1 MVPCVRSAAGEDA
14 RVPPCSDWT
23 DTEVEAAS
31 FADARLHRRFAG
43 LLRQLAAGVGTPIP
57 QACGDWAG
65 TKAAY
70 RFLSNRRVGEAEI
83 LGGHMMATTERFRA
97 CREVVLLLQDTTEF
111 TYRRVSTSAIGVTK
125 SVNSGRDA
133 EGRWRHHTLCGLLLH
148 TSLAVTEDGVPL
160 GVTALK
166 VWTRS
171 KFKGTA
177 ALKRAVNPTRVPIEG
192 KESIRWLDSLQGS
205 VDLLGD
211 PGRCIHV
218 ADRESDIYELFCL
231 ARDLG
236 THFIVRTC
244 VDRRVGDGSHTVA
257 TEMAE
262 ARVRGLHRVEL
273 RGAEGEAI
281 HAVLEIRARRVQVL
295 PPIGKQRRYPALDL
309 TVLHVTERHPP
320 RGRRPI
326 EWKLLTDLPVR
337 SREEAIEKLR
347 WYAMRWKI
355 ETFHKIL
362 KSGCRV
368 EESRLRC
375 AERIANLLALFCIIA
390 WRILW
395 LTLAHR
401 ADPDAPPETALRE
414 REIALLDR
422 LTPGVQSEAPQG
434 KTLATYVRMLARLGG
449 HLGRSRDPP
458 PGIIVLW
465 RGLSRLADIELGAE
479 IAGQPSCG

>member
-1 MVPCVRSAAGEDA
+1 MAPCVRNDTGEGACD
-14 RVPPCSDWT
+14 VSGQDWSR
-23 DTEVEAAS
+23 TEVAAAT

-43 LLRQLAAGVGTPIP
+43 LLRQLAAGVGTSIP

-65 TKAAY
+65 VKAAY
-70 RFLSNRRVGEAEI
+70 RFLANARVSEAEI
-83 LGGHMMATTERFRA
+83 LDGHFAATRERFRT
-97 CREVVLLLQDTTEF
+97 CPGIVLLLQDTTEF
-111 TYRRVSTSAIGVTK
+111 TYRRASTTAIGVTK

-148 TSLAVTEDGVPL
+148 TSLAVTTEGVPL
-160 GVTALK
+160 GVTAAK
-166 VWTRS
+166 VWTRA
-171 KFKGTA
+171 KFRGTA
-177 ALKRAVNPTRVPIEG
+177 ALKRAINPTRVPIEG
-192 KESIRWLDSLQGS
+192 KESIRWLDNLRQS

-211 PGRCIHV
+211 AGRLVHV

-231 ARDLG
+231 AGELG
-236 THFIVRTC
+236 THFVVRTC
-244 VDRRVGDGSHTVA
+244 NDRLAGDGNHTVA
-257 TEMAE
+257 SEMAD

-273 RGAEGEAI
+273 RDADGGVI
-281 HAVLEIRARRVQVL
+281 HVALEIRARRVHLL
-295 PPIGKQRRYPALDL
+295 PPIGKQRRYPPLDL
-309 TVLHVTERHPP
+309 TVLHATERNPP
-320 RGRRPI
+320 RGRKAI

-337 SREEAIEKLR
+337 SRQEAIETIR

-362 KSGCRV
+362 KSGCRA
-368 EESRLRC
+368 EESRLRS
-375 AERIANLLALFCIIA
+375 AERIANLLALFCIVA

-401 ADPDAPPETALRE
+401 ADPDAAPRTALRD

-422 LTPGVQSEAPQG
+422 IVPRTRGGETQG
-434 KTLATYVRMLARLGG
+434 RTLALYVHKLARLGG

-465 RGLSRLADIELGAE
+465 RGLSRLADIELGME
-479 IAGQPSCG
+479 IAERPSCG

>member
-1 MVPCVRSAAGEDA
+1 MVPYVRSAAGEGV
-14 RVPPCSDWT
+14 RGPLSSDWT
-23 DTEVEAAS
+23 HTEVAAAT
-31 FADARLHRRFAG
+31 FVDARLHRRFAC
-43 LLRQLAAGVGTPIP
+43 LLGQLAAGVGTTIP

-65 TKAAY
+65 AKAAY
-70 RFLSNRRVGEAEI
+70 RFLANERVGEADI
-83 LGGHMMATTERFRA
+83 LGGHMAATAERFRA
-97 CREVVLLLQDTTEF
+97 FEGVVLLLQDTTEF
-111 TYRRVSTSAIGVTK
+111 TYRRASTTAIGVTK

-148 TSLAVTEDGVPL
+148 TSLAVTEGGVPL

-192 KESIRWLDSLQGS
+192 KESIRWLDSLRES

-211 PGRCIHV
+211 PKRCIHV

-236 THFIVRTC
+236 THFVVRTC
-244 VDRRVGDGSHTVA
+244 VDRLAGDGSHTVA
-257 TEMAE
+257 AEMAE

-273 RGAEGEAI
+273 RGAEGEVI
-281 HAVLEIRARRVQVL
+281 RAVLEIRARRVHVL

-309 TVLHVTERHPP
+309 TVLHVTERNPP
-320 RGRRPI
+320 RDRKPI

-337 SREEAIEKLR
+337 SRREAIEKIR
-347 WYAMRWKI
+347 WYAMRWKV

-362 KSGCRV
+362 KSGCRM
-368 EESRLRC
+368 EESRLRS
-375 AERIANLLALFCIIA
+375 AGRIANLLALFCIIA

-401 ADPDAPPETALRE
+401 ADPGAAPQTALRE
-414 REIALLDR
+414 QEIALLDR
-422 LTPGVQSEAPQG
+422 LTPDARVGASQG
-434 KTLATYVRMLARLGG
+434 TTLAAYIRKLARLGG

-465 RGLSRLADIELGAE
+465 RGLSRLADIELGVE
-479 IAGQPSCG
+479 IVERSHCG

>member
-14 RVPPCSDWT
+14 CGVPCDDWT
-23 DTEVEAAS
+23 DTEVEAAT
-31 FADARLHRRFAG
+31 FADARLLRRFAG
-43 LLRQLAAGVGTPIP
+43 LLRQLAAGVGTTIP

-65 TKAAY
+65 AKAAY
-70 RFLSNRRVGEAEI
+70 RFLSNGRVGEADI
-83 LGGHMMATTERFRA
+83 LGGHLAATAERFRA
-97 CREVVLLLQDTTEF
+97 SRGVVLILQDTTEF
-111 TYRRVSTSAIGVTK
+111 TYRRVSTTAIGVTK

-148 TSLAVTEDGVPL
+148 TSLAVTGDGVPL
-160 GVTALK
+160 GVTAVK

-171 KFKGTA
+171 KFRGTA

-192 KESIRWLDSLQGS
+192 KESTRWLDSLRGS

-218 ADRESDIYELFCL
+218 GDRESDIYELFCL

-244 VDRRVGDGSHTVA
+244 VDRLAGDGDRTVA
-257 TEMAE
+257 AEMAH

-281 HAVLEIRARRVQVL
+281 HAVLEIRARRVHVL

-309 TVLHVTERHPP
+309 TVLHVTERDPP
-320 RGRRPI
+320 RGREPI
-326 EWKLLTDLPVR
+326 AWKLLTDLPVR
-337 SREEAIEKLR
+337 SRREAVEKIR
-347 WYAMRWKI
+347 WYAMRWKV

-362 KSGCRV
+362 KSGCRA
-368 EESRLRC
+368 EESRLRS

-401 ADPDAPPETALRE
+401 ADPEAAPQTALSG
-414 REIALLDR
+414 REITLLDR
-422 LTPGVQSEAPQG
+422 LAPDAKGGVPE
-434 KTLATYVRMLARLGG
+434 KNTLTVYIRKLARLGG

-465 RGLSRLADIELGAE
+465 RGLSRLADIELGVE
-479 IAGQPSCG
+479 IARPSHCG

>member
-1 MVPCVRSAAGEDA
+1 MVPCVRSATGGDA
-14 RVPPCSDWT
+14 RGLSPKDWT
-23 DTEVEAAS
+23 VAEVEAAT
-31 FADARLHRRFAG
+31 FADARLHCRFAG
-43 LLRQLAAGVGTPIP
+43 LLGQLAAGVGMSIP

-65 TKAAY
+65 VKAAY
-70 RFLSNRRVGEAEI
+70 RFLANERVSEADI
-83 LGGHMMATTERFRA
+83 LGGHVAATAERFGA
-97 CREVVLLLQDTTEF
+97 CRGVVLLVQDTTEF
-111 TYRRVSTSAIGVTK
+111 TYRRVSTTAIGVTK

-133 EGRWRHHTLCGLLLH
+133 EGRWRHHTLCGLLMH
-148 TSLAVTEDGVPL
+148 TTLAVTEDGVPL

-171 KFKGTA
+171 KFRGTA
-177 ALKRAVNPTRVPIEG
+177 ALKRVINPTRVPIEG
-192 KESIRWLDSLQGS
+192 KESIRWLDSLRAS
-205 VDLLGD
+205 VELLGD
-211 PGRCIHV
+211 PGRLIHV

-236 THFIVRTC
+236 THFVVRTC
-244 VDRRVGDGSHTVA
+244 VDRLAGDGGHTVA

-273 RGAEGEAI
+273 RGAEGEVI
-281 HAVLEIRARRVQVL
+281 HAVLEIRARRVHVL

-309 TVLHVTERHPP
+309 TVLHVTERDAP
-320 RGRRPI
+320 RGREPI

-337 SREEAIEKLR
+337 SRQDALEKIR
-347 WYAMRWKI
+347 WYATRWKI
-355 ETFHKIL
+355 ETFHKVL
-362 KSGCRV
+362 KSGCRT
-368 EESRLRC
+368 EESRLRS

-401 ADPDAPPETALRE
+401 ADPDASPETALRE
-414 REIALLDR
+414 REITLLDR
-422 LTPGVQSEAPQG
+422 LMPGTGGNQSQG
-434 KTLATYVRMLARLGG
+434 KTLAAYVRKIARLGG

-458 PGIIVLW
+458 SGIIVLW

-479 IAGQPSCG
+479 IEKRPICG